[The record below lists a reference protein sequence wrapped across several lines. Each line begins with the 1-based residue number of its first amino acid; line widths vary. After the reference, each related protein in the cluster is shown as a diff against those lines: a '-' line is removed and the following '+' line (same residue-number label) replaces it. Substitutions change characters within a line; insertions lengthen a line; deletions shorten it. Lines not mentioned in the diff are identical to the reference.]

1 MSSEVTSVPPPPVSA
16 PPSQKQSPAAPASSR
31 ASPLR
36 GMGTPNIASPVR
48 KAVASVSGYLGE
60 VGQMT
65 RLADPRDAWLPITES
80 RSGNAYYA
88 AFHSL
93 SSGIGFQALVL
104 PVAFSLLGWTWAIIC
119 LTVAFAWQLYTLWLL
134 VKLHEPVAGGTRY
147 SRYMYLATTVFG
159 EKWGKILA
167 LLPVMYLSAG
177 TCTALIIVGG
187 GSMKLLF
194 NIACGEVCL
203 ARPLTTVE
211 WYLVF
216 VCVAALLSQLPN
228 LNSIAGVS
236 LVGATAAVAYCTMI
250 WVVSVAKGRVAG
262 VSYDP
267 VRATDEED
275 GAIGILNGLG
285 IIAFAF
291 RGHNLVLE
299 IQVKS
304 LSHSFR
310 LHSATDNDG
319 KDKVTD
325 ECMFAINSQATMPS
339 TLKHPSHVPMWKGV
353 KAAYVIIALCLYP
366 VAVGGF
372 WAYGDQIPPNGILSA
387 LYKFHS
393 QDVSRVVLGTATL
406 LVIVNCL
413 TTYQIYA
420 MPVFDNMETG
430 YVHKKNRPCPWWM
443 RAGFRALFGAINLLI
458 AVALPFLSELAG
470 LLGGISLPVTL
481 AYPCFM
487 WVAIMRPAKGTAMW
501 YTNWG
506 LGSLGMG
513 LSFVLIVGNLWGLV
527 EKGLHVKFFKP
538 ADFQ

>member
-1 MSSEVTSVPPPPVSA
+1 MSSGKEVVSEVQSAPPTPRTPPPVST
-16 PPSQKQSPAAPASSR
+16 PPSRMHSPAPGRSPLRAMA
-31 ASPLR
+31 ASPL
-36 GMGTPNIASPVR
+36 ASPIK
-48 KAVASVSGYLGE
+48 KAVASVRDCLEE
-60 VGQMT
+60 VDHIT

-88 AFHSL
+88 AFHNL

-104 PVAFSLLGWTWAIIC
+104 PVAFAFLGWSWAIFF
-119 LTVAFAWQLYTLWLL
+119 LTLAFVWQLYTLWLL

-147 SRYMYLATTVFG
+147 SRYMHLATTVFG
-159 EKWGKILA
+159 DKWAKILA
-167 LLPVMYLSAG
+167 LFPVMYLSAG
-177 TCTALIIVGG
+177 NCTALIIVGG

-194 NIACGEVCL
+194 SIACGEACL
-203 ARPLTTVE
+203 AHPLTTVE

-216 VCVAALLSQLPN
+216 ICAAVLLSQLPN

-267 VRATDEED
+267 VKTTSGVDTAL
-275 GAIGILNGLG
+275 GILNGLG

-299 IQVKS
+299 IQ
-304 LSHSFR
+304 
-310 LHSATDNDG
+310 G
-319 KDKVTD
+319 
-325 ECMFAINSQATMPS
+325 TMPS
-339 TLKHPSHVPMWKGV
+339 SLKHPSDVPMWKGV
-353 KAAYVIIALCLYP
+353 KVAYVIVALCLYP
-366 VAVGGF
+366 VAIGGF
-372 WAYGDQIPPNGILSA
+372 WAYGNQIPPNGILTA

-393 QDVSRVVLGTATL
+393 HDVSRLVLGIATL
-406 LVIVNCL
+406 LVIINCL

-420 MPVFDNMETG
+420 MPVYDNMEAG
-430 YVHKKNRPCPWWM
+430 YVHKKDRPCPWWL
-443 RAGFRALFGAINLLI
+443 RSGFRVFFGAVNFLI

-487 WVAIMRPAKGTAMW
+487 WVAIKKPGKGSAMW
-501 YTNWG
+501 NINWA
-506 LGSLGMG
+506 LGVFGMV
-513 LSFVLIVGNLWGLV
+513 LSFVLVVGNLWGLV
-527 EKGLHVKFFKP
+527 AKGLQVHFFKP
-538 ADFQ
+538 Q